1 MWPTATIDL
10 VNLVQSSQD
19 QNCSKLLYRFMLR
32 TLLILDEEVV
42 ERAESKLDG
51 ERIITT
57 NVKDAMRV
65 ESVHSILTLMT
76 SVLTQY

>member
-1 MWPTATIDL
+1 
-10 VNLVQSSQD
+10 
-19 QNCSKLLYRFMLR
+19 MLR

-65 ESVHSILTLMT
+65 ESVRPILTLMT
-76 SVLTQY
+76 SVLSQY